1 MKIEKGPFA
10 GTEIPENEI
19 TFVLMANGDDVPFW
33 QTHCRTPIF
42 LDKFPSSDGWQV
54 IVENHAGPFNLP
66 DTRRADGI
74 NVEILVQP
82 TQLFVA
88 KLIKDGSVYSQ
99 ASLLAIID
107 GPSAWERGETT
118 ARGRLYEANGLIGF
132 LPKNMQGLP
141 PVRRASEQLPEVSP
155 GKADVIPMSVAAVS
169 TTSSSRNSMS
179 DEEEEQAT
187 TAAADPTPAQES
199 SVDTAA
205 SPAADA
211 ATDNQQEPNQVQA
224 EASEVRSSNVV
235 PHPRNQ
241 GDNIGRRNIAKGVN
255 ENLRE
260 QIIYLA
266 EANGTQIPMI
276 TDNKEAKQFYKQLLG
291 ASPSASGNAP

>member
-10 GTEIPENEI
+10 GTTIPEDEI

-132 LPKNMQGLP
+132 LPKNMQGIP
-141 PVRRASEQLPEVSP
+141 SPSRRTTEQVPEVSP
-155 GKADVIPMSVAAVS
+155 GKADVIPMSVAAVQ
-169 TTSSSRNSMS
+169 TTSSSRRSINEE
-179 DEEEEQAT
+179 DEDQAAA
-187 TAAADPTPAQES
+187 TAAGTTPAQES
-199 SVDTAA
+199 PVDTDAD
-205 SPAADA
+205 PAAE
-211 ATDNQQEPNQVQA
+211 TEQQQEPLQVQA
-224 EASEVRSSNVV
+224 EATESGRANVV
-235 PHPRNQ
+235 QHPKNRE
-241 GDNIGRRNIAKGVN
+241 DLIGRRNIAEGIN
-255 ENLRE
+255 DNLRE

-266 EANGTQIPMI
+266 EANGTQIPVI
-276 TDNKEAKQFYKQLLG
+276 KDNKEAKTFYKQLLG
-291 ASPSASGNAP
+291 ANSSATGTAS